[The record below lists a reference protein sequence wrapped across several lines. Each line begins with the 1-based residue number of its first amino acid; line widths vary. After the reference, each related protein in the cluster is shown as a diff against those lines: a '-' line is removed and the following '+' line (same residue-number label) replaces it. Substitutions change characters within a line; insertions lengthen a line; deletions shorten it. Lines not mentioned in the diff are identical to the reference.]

1 MKKNKV
7 RRKEEISMKVLATL
21 GTVKLGV
28 LTYAPYANATGAG
41 AGIVSSGFN
50 NLIDVV
56 KAIVTSIGI
65 LLTLWGIGEFGI
77 SMSSQDGASQAHA
90 MKRIGGG
97 ILAALAPQILLTL
110 VQ

>member
-1 MKKNKV
+1 MKKISSK
-7 RRKEEISMKVLATL
+7 RKITRKIAALTCAVQ
-21 GTVKLGV
+21 VGV
-28 LTYAPYANATGAG
+28 LTYAPYIQASGAG

-50 NLIDVV
+50 NLIEVV

-110 VQ
+110 VQG

>member
-1 MKKNKV
+1 MKKISSKRKITRKV
-7 RRKEEISMKVLATL
+7 AALICAIQV
-21 GTVKLGV
+21 GV
-28 LTYAPYANATGAG
+28 LTYTPYIQASGAG

-50 NLIDVV
+50 NLIEVV

-65 LLTLWGIGEFGI
+65 LLTLWGIGEFGV

-110 VQ
+110 VQG